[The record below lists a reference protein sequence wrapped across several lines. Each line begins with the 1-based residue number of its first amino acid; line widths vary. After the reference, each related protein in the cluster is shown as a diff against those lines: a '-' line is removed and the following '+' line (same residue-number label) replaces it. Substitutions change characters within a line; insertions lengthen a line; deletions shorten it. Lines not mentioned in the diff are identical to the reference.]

1 MTIVV
6 LHEKPSEYSRR
17 VLLCDLDSV
26 IAWRSI
32 AATFVQRMYLVFN
45 HTLALHTF
53 KSPPP
58 RCATGSPQR
67 QMAMDGKRAVVT
79 RRRHSCHTGMTI
91 IELLVVIAIIG
102 LLVAILIPAVQAARE
117 AGRRITCSNN
127 LHQIGIAMQAYE
139 SALSAF
145 PPGAITH
152 RTSDAHMNCNI
163 GGSANVDS
171 FAPWTVL
178 LLPYLER
185 RPESERFRYELPFFG
200 LYHMPAPAHNSSAQ
214 LTRCVAYECPSDPNS
229 RSENANTNYFGV
241 QGGGAVPDCT
251 STPPFDGRVFFYNGL
266 FYNNSH
272 IGFRDVTDGSSNTMA
287 VGETRY
293 LQLKGGGSQSSGLF
307 YGTWASSFWTVG
319 SQGTSSSMPV
329 TLAAAMDAINSVT
342 LNPEHDWTVEHQTRL
357 FGSYHPSGCNF
368 LLADG
373 HVRFL
378 NDAVDLPVYRSLGN
392 RNDGH

>member
-1 MTIVV
+1 MNIAV
-6 LHEKPSEYSRR
+6 LNETPSEYASC
-17 VLLCDLDSV
+17 VLVRDLNSV
-26 IAWRSI
+26 TYWRSI
-32 AATFVQRMYLVFN
+32 AATFIHHMYFTFN
-45 HTLALHTF
+45 HTLALHIF
-53 KSPPP
+53 NSPAP
-58 RCATGSPQR
+58 RCAKRFPYCP
-67 QMAMDGKRAVVT
+67 MAMGGRRPIVT
-79 RRRHSCHTGMTI
+79 RRRHTCHEGITI

-102 LLVAILIPAVQAARE
+102 LLLALLIPAIQAARE

-127 LHQIGIAMQAYE
+127 LHQIGIAMQNYE
-139 SALSAF
+139 SALGAF

-152 RTSDAHMNCNI
+152 RTSDAHINCNV
-163 GGSANVDS
+163 GGSANADS

-185 RPESERFRYELPFFG
+185 RPESERFRYDLPFFG
-200 LYHMPAPAHNSSAQ
+200 LYHLPAPAQNSSAQ
-214 LTRCVAYECPSDPNS
+214 LTRCAAYECPSDPNS
-229 RSENANTNYFGV
+229 RGENANTNYFGV

-329 TLAAAMDAINSVT
+329 TLAAAMDAINSVA
-342 LNPEHDWTVEHQTRL
+342 LNPERDWTVEHQTRL

-368 LLADG
+368 LLVDG

-378 NDAVDLPVYRSLGN
+378 NDAVDLAVYRSLGI